1 MAVEFEDLSPLEQE
15 IWRIGASQSETD
27 ESLRLVLISHKS
39 KDYLFI
45 KENRTLIDPASLYST
60 HEAVT
65 LERVFISF
73 AWNAHFDG
81 YRHHDI
87 GFGLFVVKGFSS
99 RDEMV
104 RATLANI
111 RHEVTVIT
119 LDEGPTPEISERVH
133 FEPMVGFGERNGVKV
148 RKFFRERRIVS
159 GTYRIASINSYLLY
173 AVLNPLAIRKFLETG
188 IIPEGYFDSPYDGVD
203 MECPNWLEYSAE
215 NDRFDFKVN
224 LHRNANSSE
233 DELLEKVKSILYFTF
248 RDIEPYMKA
257 NGEDESLLE
266 IFGCSLQEF
275 HEIWEAF
282 RFWNTNDDRKGSEEE
297 TWDTVTNWVRPDN
310 VNVTV
315 LTWDIDPSRGTRVW
329 KSTGIDDL
337 SETFDEWLHVNF
349 ENVQSGAY
357 LRRLREQSRKMKNAA
372 GSIAKASYLHIPI
385 EEMDFRIRTYNCL
398 KRAGID
404 TLGELIAL
412 SEQEL
417 LAIKNLSQKGVL
429 EIPERISALGLGH
442 LVGLGSWPLEQN
454 EI

>member
-1 MAVEFEDLSPLEQE
+1 MAIEFEDLSPLEQE

-27 ESLRLVLISHKS
+27 ENLRLVLISHKS

-45 KENRTLIDPASLYST
+45 KENGTLIEPASLYST
-60 HEAVT
+60 HKAVT
-65 LERVFISF
+65 FERVFISF

-81 YRHHDI
+81 YSHHNI

-99 RDEMV
+99 RDEMI

-119 LDEGPTPEISERVH
+119 LNEGPTPEISERVH
-133 FEPMVGFGERNGVKV
+133 FEPMVGFGERNGAKV

-173 AVLNPLAIRKFLETG
+173 AVLNPLAIKKFLETG
-188 IIPEGYFDSPYDGVD
+188 VVPEGYFEFPYDGVD
-203 MECPNWLEYSAE
+203 VECPNWLEYSAE
-215 NDRFDFKVN
+215 NDRFDFKVQ
-224 LHRNANSSE
+224 LHRDANSSE
-233 DELLEKVKSILYFTF
+233 DELLEKVKSILNFTF
-248 RDIEPYMKA
+248 RDIEPYMRA

-266 IFGCSLQEF
+266 IFGCSLEEF

-297 TWDTVTNWVRPDN
+297 TWDTVTNWIRPDT

-315 LTWDIDPSRGTRVW
+315 STWDIDPSRGTRVW
-329 KSTGIDDL
+329 KSTGIDEL

-349 ENVQSGAY
+349 EHVQSGAY
-357 LRRLREQSRKMKNAA
+357 LQRLREQSRKMKNAA

-385 EEMDFRIRTYNCL
+385 EDIDCSIRTYNCL

-412 SEQEL
+412 NELEL
-417 LAIKNLSQKGVL
+417 LAIKNLGTKGVA
-429 EIPERISALGLGH
+429 EIPERIAGMGLGH
-442 LVGLGSWPLEQN
+442 LVSDGSWPFAEK
-454 EI
+454 